1 MTTISDYR
9 TACAASWCL
18 GGTIQDVGRDGN
30 GPVLNLGR
38 VSQVKV
44 FFANPLSETDQ
55 SMMVRCNQS
64 AFVDRHD
71 IEATELMQCPVLGC
85 DHVWCRKCQ
94 QTVERGGPEH
104 SCDGTK
110 ELEHLVQEQGWK
122 FCPSAPIRRLHT

>member
-1 MTTISDYR
+1 VITGQLVQL
-9 TACAASWCL
+9 L
-18 GGTIQDVGRDGN
+18 GVSEEQYKTWVEMEMAQFSILVDCRK
-30 GPVLNLGR
+30 LRFYANLLGQKLM
-38 VSQVKV
+38 STM
-44 FFANPLSETDQ
+44 L
-55 SMMVRCNQS
+55 RCNQS

-104 SCDGTK
+104 SCDGSK

-122 FCPSAPIRRLHT
+122 FCPSALNLSSDTHNV